1 MGAAVERG
9 DERASR
15 PLSEIKAELF
25 KALGHAGRV
34 RILEVLCEGERTVT
48 ELVGLVGLEASH
60 LSQQLGVLRRAGVVV
75 ARREG
80 STVTYSIVNAEVAEL
95 LAVAK
100 RFLLTTLSA
109 RQELIAGLQ
118 PTQVRLRPGR

>member
-1 MGAAVERG
+1 MAAAEPV
-9 DERASR
+9 DDSASR

-25 KALGHAGRV
+25 KALGHPGRV
-34 RILEVLCEGERTVT
+34 RILEVLREGERTVT
-48 ELVGLVGLEASH
+48 ELVPLVGLEASH

-80 STVTYSIVNAEVAEL
+80 STVTYSIANAEVVEL

-100 RFLLTTLSA
+100 RFLINTLSA
-109 RQELIAGLQ
+109 SQELLAGLRG
-118 PTQVRLRPGR
+118 TR

>member
-1 MGAAVERG
+1 MSRSSQKL
-9 DERASR
+9 DELTDR

-25 KALGHAGRV
+25 KALGHPGRV
-34 RILEVLCEGERTVT
+34 RALEVLAEGDRTVT
-48 ELVGLVGLEASH
+48 ELVPLVGLEASH

-80 STVTYSIVNAEVAEL
+80 STVTYSLATPAVAEL

-100 RFLLTTLSA
+100 QFLIDSLTA
-109 RQELIAGLQ
+109 HQELLAGL
-118 PTQVRLRPGR
+118 RRAR